1 MFKVLLI
8 DRCYFSRFGL
18 KLWLEKSADLS
29 VNFYVVETDNL
40 LFAREHILKHQ
51 PNIVLA
57 DFHGFI
63 SELHNL
69 HQLSSIASACGNI
82 TRLIVMQS
90 QHSPPEL
97 VDYCQEM
104 GAWRTIDKSLPL
116 HDIHALFQEAIVSR
130 PPFGPTRT
138 LAPLLTLR
146 EEKILKL
153 WEQEVSNEI
162 IARQMG
168 ITKKTVYTYKRNIRM
183 KLGANNRLTLFLSSQ
198 DAG

>member
-90 QHSPPEL
+90 QHSPQEL
-97 VDYCQEM
+97 VDQTKAVLQVE
-104 GAWRTIDKSLPL
+104 GQFNGDSFRIKGLIPIDSKNPTNFSRV
-116 HDIHALFQEAIVSR
+116 QGVGVS
-130 PPFGPTRT
+130 
-138 LAPLLTLR
+138 AQIDV
-146 EEKILKL
+146 KI
-153 WEQEVSNEI
+153 
-162 IARQMG
+162 
-168 ITKKTVYTYKRNIRM
+168 
-183 KLGANNRLTLFLSSQ
+183 
-198 DAG
+198 